1 MVDALTSPILRFY
14 MASLQVEGT
23 SATDLGRGLLER
35 SLSALGAQAPLG
47 SSSSAAAGVG
57 VWGRTGGGGRPRC
70 SVACTRQVFAAGVP
84 VPRFKAPTES
94 KAEGAAGRGQGAA
107 GAVVAGAV
115 RRQPTEAGVVA
126 KRHRGGASEI
136 RGINR
141 EISKNRIK
149 VKNVSVFASIG
160 NSGNTR

>member
-57 VWGRTGGGGRPRC
+57 VWGRTGGGSRPRC
-70 SVACTRQVFAAGVP
+70 SVVCTRQMFAAGGP
-84 VPRFKAPTES
+84 VPRFKAP
-94 KAEGAAGRGQGAA
+94 RRPRVLPA
-107 GAVVAGAV
+107 GAWGGSGRSGTAAAFRSRCGCKETPRGAFKS
-115 RRQPTEAGVVA
+115 RDQQRDLKKQNNCEE
-126 KRHRGGASEI
+126 H
-136 RGINR
+136 
-141 EISKNRIK
+141 
-149 VKNVSVFASIG
+149 VFANNIG
-160 NSGNTR
+160 NSGSDTR

>member
-1 MVDALTSPILRFY
+1 M
-14 MASLQVEGT
+14 
-23 SATDLGRGLLER
+23 
-35 SLSALGAQAPLG
+35 
-47 SSSSAAAGVG
+47 
-57 VWGRTGGGGRPRC
+57 
-70 SVACTRQVFAAGVP
+70 
-84 VPRFKAPTES
+84 PRFKASTES

-149 VKNVSVFASIG
+149 VKNVSVFANIG